1 MTIRS
6 RARRR
11 LLRHAALA
19 SVLVATTLACGTAPA
34 LAADASFPTRPVR
47 LVVGY
52 AAGGATDVLARLV
65 AQKMGEAL
73 GQPMVVENRAG
84 ANSNVGAEVVAKAAP
99 DGYSLYVYT
108 IANTINAT
116 LYDKLSYDPA
126 KDFELVGMIA
136 RIPNVLVVNPAL
148 PVKTVA
154 DYVKLARTSPNGVTF
169 ASSGSGSSIHLSG
182 EIFRARSGANML
194 HVPYKGSAPAVT
206 DLLGGQVQS
215 MFDNTPSAL
224 PHVKAGKLRA
234 VAVTSAQRMPLLPD
248 VPTVAESGYPGFD
261 VQSWFAIAAPAGTP
275 RPVVDRLNAALN
287 KALANADV
295 RERMRDLAATPEP
308 GTPEQCRNFAM
319 SEIKRW
325 HDVVQQS
332 GARVN

>member
-1 MTIRS
+1 MTTWIA
-6 RARRR
+6 ARRR
-11 LLRHAALA
+11 LLGHALICAAALA
-19 SVLVATTLACGTAPA
+19 WGVPDAS
-34 LAADASFPTRPVR
+34 AADASFPTRPVR

-84 ANSNVGAEVVAKAAP
+84 ANSNVGAEVVAKASP
-99 DGYSLYVYT
+99 DGYTLYVYT

-116 LYDKLSYDPA
+116 LYDKLGYDPVR
-126 KDFELVGMIA
+126 DFEPVGMIA
-136 RIPNVLVVNPAL
+136 KIPNVLVVNPKL

-154 DYVKLARTSPNGVTF
+154 DYVRLAKETPNGVTF

-182 EIFRARSGANML
+182 EIFRSRSGASML

-215 MFDNTPSAL
+215 MFDNAPSAL
-224 PHVKAGKLRA
+224 PHVKSGRLRA
-234 VAVTSAQRMPLLPD
+234 IAVTSAERMPLLPD
-248 VPTVAESGYPGFD
+248 VPTVAESGFPGFD

-275 RPVVDRLNAALN
+275 RPVVDRLNTALN
-287 KALANADV
+287 KALNAPDV
-295 RERMRDLAATPEP
+295 RERMRDLAAMPEP
-308 GTPEQCRNFAM
+308 GTPEQLRSFVT

-325 HDVVQQS
+325 HDVVKQS

>member
-1 MTIRS
+1 MIFWNA
-6 RARRR
+6 ARRR
-11 LLRHAALA
+11 LLSHALISAALA
-19 SVLVATTLACGTAPA
+19 CGVPA
-34 LAADASFPTRPVR
+34 AQAADSSFPTRPVR

-73 GQPMVVENRAG
+73 GQPIVVENRAG
-84 ANSNVGAEVVAKAAP
+84 ANSNVGAEVVAKATP
-99 DGYSLYVYT
+99 DGYTLYVFT

-116 LYDKLSYDPA
+116 LYDKLGYDPVR
-126 KDFELVGMIA
+126 DFEPVGMIA
-136 RIPNVLVVNPAL
+136 KIPNVLVVNPKL
-148 PVKTVA
+148 PIKTVA
-154 DYVKLARTSPNGVTF
+154 DYERLAKESPDGVTF

-182 EIFRARSGANML
+182 EMFRSRSGANML

-215 MFDNTPSAL
+215 MFDNAPSAL
-224 PHVKAGKLRA
+224 PHVKSGKLRA
-234 VAVTSAQRMPLLPD
+234 IAVTSAQRMPQLPD
-248 VPTVAESGYPGFD
+248 VPTVAESGLPGFD
-261 VQSWFAIAAPAGTP
+261 VQSWFSIAAPAGTP
-275 RPVVDRLNAALN
+275 KPVIDKLNTALN
-287 KALANADV
+287 KALNASEV

-308 GTPEQCRNFAM
+308 GTPEQLRTFAA

-325 HDVVQQS
+325 HDVVKQS